1 MASPSPII
9 RMAFPS
15 PIIRMSSPL
24 ANNPDG
30 IPLAIEGEGSG
41 ERVRLG
47 VR

>member
-9 RMAFPS
+9 RMASPS
-15 PIIRMSSPL
+15 PIIRMASLL

-41 ERVRLG
+41 ERVWLG
-47 VR
+47 AR